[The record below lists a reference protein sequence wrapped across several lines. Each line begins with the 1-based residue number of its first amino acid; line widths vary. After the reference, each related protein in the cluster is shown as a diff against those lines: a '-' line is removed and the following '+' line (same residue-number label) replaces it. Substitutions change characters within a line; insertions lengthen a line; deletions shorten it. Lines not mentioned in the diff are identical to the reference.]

1 MGDTKEKIL
10 AAALKLFAKS
20 GYEAVSVS
28 MIAGELGITK
38 GALYRHYQNKR
49 DIFLHILSRM
59 EQQDASAAKQYDVPE
74 GTLSEMEEKYQ
85 TTSLKQI
92 VLFSRAQ
99 LKYWTEDA
107 FAAAFRQMLTLE
119 QYRSD
124 AMHALYQNYLVTGP
138 LDYVTDLL
146 KSLGYANPREEA
158 AALYAP
164 MFFFYSVFDAGRK
177 TEVAEMADWHFEQ
190 WHRHLIEKN
199 SNKKEESS
207 HGISKK

>member
-146 KSLGYANPREEA
+146 KSLGYAHPREEA

-164 MFFFYSVFDAGRK
+164 M
-177 TEVAEMADWHFEQ
+177 
-190 WHRHLIEKN
+190 
-199 SNKKEESS
+199 
-207 HGISKK
+207 